1 MTKTMRL
8 LATIA
13 SALLIG
19 ACSISPTTA
28 PTSPPPSLAQW
39 QSHQTRVSAL
49 SDWQIIGKVGFRTP
63 DQASSASLN
72 WQQKG
77 SRFEI
82 HLTGPFGQ
90 GGVEL
95 SGTKEQVQLNIAGR
109 GEFLT
114 DEPEKLL
121 FEQIG
126 WDIPVTTLLDWIRG
140 IPSPNRPATFEL
152 DDRGRLATLNQAQWQ
167 LRYHS
172 YQRVESLWLPK
183 KIQLQRDQ
191 ILLTL
196 VIKRWAHSADTA
208 G

>member
-1 MTKTMRL
+1 MRL
-8 LATIA
+8 LAVVA
-13 SALLIG
+13 SALFIG
-19 ACSISPTTA
+19 ACSITPTVT
-28 PTSPPPSLAQW
+28 TTGSHQDQW
-39 QSHQTRVSAL
+39 QYHQASISAL
-49 SDWQIIGKVGFRTP
+49 SDWQLIGKVGFRTP

-72 WQQKG
+72 WQQQG
-77 SRFEI
+77 SRFDI

-95 SGTKEQVQLNIAGR
+95 SGTREQVRLNIAGR
-109 GEFLT
+109 GEFWT
-114 DEPEKLL
+114 SKPEQLL

-126 WDIPVTTLLDWIRG
+126 WDIPVTTLFHWVRG

-152 DDRGRLATLNQAQWQ
+152 DDQGRLATLQQAQWQ
-167 LRYHS
+167 LNYRS

-191 ILLTL
+191 IRLTL
-196 VIKRWAHSADTA
+196 VIKRWTHANAIA